1 MMTAGGWM
9 REGVQDTLQLSGSG
23 GMSVGAAALQALQ
36 SCNVNVSPACHQRS
50 APQLRSICNCFESQA
65 SGLCG
70 TRRQQNDATT
80 ALLRFAH
87 NTMAS
92 APNFPQPSPGNTIIQ
107 GHCKG
112 QSSSAV
118 KSALHI
124 ESDRYLEVKIAKPSG
139 TPLLREWKCKDQ
151 PPAGTDPKNVF
162 QLMASTQVIQVSPY
176 TPIISVEHLLLTCC
190 AGSQQVDGQRR
201 GAHCR

>member
-1 MMTAGGWM
+1 
-9 REGVQDTLQLSGSG
+9 
-23 GMSVGAAALQALQ
+23 
-36 SCNVNVSPACHQRS
+36 
-50 APQLRSICNCFESQA
+50 
-65 SGLCG
+65 
-70 TRRQQNDATT
+70 
-80 ALLRFAH
+80 
-87 NTMAS
+87 MAS

-112 QSSSAV
+112 QSRSAV

-139 TPLLREWKCKDQ
+139 SPLLQEWKCKDQ

-176 TPIISVEHLLLTCC
+176 TPLISVEHLSLTCC

-201 GAHCR
+201 GAHCRRRTHHYRSHFGCRASLHICLRFGVRSLGARVEARNDQTRTRPRGFSCCRLPLIRRRQSNPCSSQLHSLQPQPN